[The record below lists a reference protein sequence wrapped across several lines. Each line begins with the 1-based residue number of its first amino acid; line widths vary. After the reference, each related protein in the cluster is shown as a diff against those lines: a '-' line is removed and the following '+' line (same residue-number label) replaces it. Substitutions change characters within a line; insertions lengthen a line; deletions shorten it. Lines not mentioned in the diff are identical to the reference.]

1 MKEST
6 NDTKGE
12 ALYLSLQIQNLTK
25 QFGESKA
32 VNGLQISLPKGEVLG
47 LLGRNGAGKTT
58 TIKMLL
64 GLLTPNEGSI
74 TWDGKAFGNSGVTIG
89 YLPEERG
96 LYTKSRVIDQLRYFG
111 RLEGMSKKEVDQA
124 IDHWLE
130 RLAIPEYKF
139 KTAGELSK
147 GNQQKIQ
154 LIAALLHNPELLIL
168 DEPFSG
174 LDPVNA
180 GMLAS
185 IIEEQVQSGK
195 TIILSSHRMEQVE
208 AFCQHVCILK
218 KGEAVVKG
226 QLSDIK
232 KEYGFRNLTIEDT
245 VENEKGLEAIHVSYE
260 KQQGLLYVKVQDD
273 AEALKILQQLQEQGV
288 SLRQFKMLEPTLN
301 EIFVERAK

>member
-1 MKEST
+1 M
-6 NDTKGE
+6 
-12 ALYLSLQIQNLTK
+12 SLQIQNLTK

-74 TWDGKAFGNSGVTIG
+74 TWDGKSFGTSGVTIG

-111 RLEGMSKKEVDQA
+111 RLEGMSKKEVDLA
-124 IDHWLE
+124 IDHWLD

-245 VENEKGLEAIHVSYE
+245 EENAKGLKAIHVSYE
-260 KQQGLLYVKVQDD
+260 KQQGLLYVQVQDD

-288 SLRQFKMLEPTLN
+288 TLRQFKMLEPTLN

>member
-1 MKEST
+1 MIL
-6 NDTKGE
+6 KGR
-12 ALYLSLQIQNLTK
+12 LYTLSLQIQNLTK

-74 TWDGKAFGNSGVTIG
+74 TWDGKSFGTSGVTIG

-111 RLEGMSKKEVDQA
+111 RLEGMSKKEVDLA

-245 VENEKGLEAIHVSYE
+245 EENAKGLKAIHVSYE
-260 KQQGLLYVKVQDD
+260 KQQGLLYVQVQDD

-288 SLRQFKMLEPTLN
+288 TLRQFKMLEPTLN

>member
-74 TWDGKAFGNSGVTIG
+74 TWGGKAFGNSGVTIG

-111 RLEGMSKKEVDQA
+111 RLEGMSKKEVDHA

>member
-1 MKEST
+1 MDIYQKKE
-6 NDTKGE
+6 D
-12 ALYLSLQIQNLTK
+12 
-25 QFGESKA
+25 
-32 VNGLQISLPKGEVLG
+32 
-47 LLGRNGAGKTT
+47 
-58 TIKMLL
+58 
-64 GLLTPNEGSI
+64 
-74 TWDGKAFGNSGVTIG
+74 
-89 YLPEERG
+89 

-111 RLEGMSKKEVDQA
+111 RLEGMTKKEVDLA

-154 LIAALLHNPELLIL
+154 LIAALLHDPELLIL

-185 IIEEQVQSGK
+185 IIGEQVQSGK

-218 KGEAVVKG
+218 KGEAVVEG

-232 KEYGFRNLTIEDT
+232 KEYGFRNLTIEDIA
-245 VENEKGLEAIHVSYE
+245 ENEKGLEAIHVPYE

>member
-1 MKEST
+1 MKESS

-111 RLEGMSKKEVDQA
+111 RLEGMSKKEVDHA

>member
-1 MKEST
+1 M
-6 NDTKGE
+6 
-12 ALYLSLQIQNLTK
+12 SLQIQNLTK

-111 RLEGMSKKEVDQA
+111 RLEGMSKKEVDHA

-180 GMLAS
+180 GMLAI

-245 VENEKGLEAIHVSYE
+245 VESEKGLEAIHVSYE

-273 AEALKILQQLQEQGV
+273 AEALNILQQLQEQGV

>member
-1 MKEST
+1 LKEST

-111 RLEGMSKKEVDQA
+111 RLEGMSKKEVDHA

-180 GMLAS
+180 GMLSS

>member
-1 MKEST
+1 M
-6 NDTKGE
+6 
-12 ALYLSLQIQNLTK
+12 SLQIQNLTK

-111 RLEGMSKKEVDQA
+111 RLEGMSKKEVDHA

-180 GMLAS
+180 GMLVS

>member
-1 MKEST
+1 M
-6 NDTKGE
+6 
-12 ALYLSLQIQNLTK
+12 SLQIQNLTK

-96 LYTKSRVIDQLRYFG
+96 LYTKSRVINQLRYFG
-111 RLEGMSKKEVDQA
+111 RLEGMSKKEVDHA

>member
-1 MKEST
+1 M
-6 NDTKGE
+6 
-12 ALYLSLQIQNLTK
+12 SLQIQNLTK
-25 QFGESKA
+25 LFGESKA

-74 TWDGKAFGNSGVTIG
+74 TWDGNPFGNSGITIG

-111 RLEGMSKKEVDQA
+111 RLEGMTKKEVDVA

-245 VENEKGLEAIHVSYE
+245 EENEKGLESIHVSYE
-260 KQQGLLYVKVQDD
+260 KQQGLLYVQVQDD

-288 SLRQFKMLEPTLN
+288 TLRQFKMLEPTLN

>member
-1 MKEST
+1 M
-6 NDTKGE
+6 
-12 ALYLSLQIQNLTK
+12 SLQIQNLTK
-25 QFGESKA
+25 IFGESKA
-32 VNGLQISLPKGEVLG
+32 VDQLEISLPKGEVLG

-74 TWDGKAFGNSGVTIG
+74 TWNEKAISQSDVTIG

-111 RLEGMSKKEVDQA
+111 RLEGMTKKEVDRA
-124 IDHWLE
+124 IDRWLE
-130 RLAIPEYKF
+130 KLAIPEYKY

-154 LIAALLHNPELLIL
+154 LIAALIHDPELLIL

-180 GMLAS
+180 GMLAN
-185 IIEEQVQSGK
+185 IIEEEVQKGK

-218 KGEAVVKG
+218 KGEAVVEG

-232 KEYGFRNLTIEDT
+232 KEYGFRNLTIEDA
-245 VENEKGLEAIHVSYE
+245 VENEQALQALHISYE
-260 KQQGLLYVKVQDD
+260 KQQGLLYMKVHDD
-273 AEALKILQQLQEQGV
+273 AEALTILKNLQEQGV

>member
-1 MKEST
+1 MIL
-6 NDTKGE
+6 KGR
-12 ALYLSLQIQNLTK
+12 LYTLSLQIQNLTK
-25 QFGESKA
+25 LFGESKA

-64 GLLTPNEGSI
+64 GLLTPNEGFI
-74 TWDGKAFGNSGVTIG
+74 TWDGKSFGTSGVTIG

-111 RLEGMSKKEVDQA
+111 RLEGMSKKEVDLA

-130 RLAIPEYKF
+130 RLAIPEYKS

-232 KEYGFRNLTIEDT
+232 KQYGFRNLTIEDT
-245 VENEKGLEAIHVSYE
+245 EENEKGLESIHVSYE
-260 KQQGLLYVKVQDD
+260 KQQGLLYVQVQDD

-288 SLRQFKMLEPTLN
+288 TLRQFKMLEPTLN

>member
-1 MKEST
+1 M
-6 NDTKGE
+6 
-12 ALYLSLQIQNLTK
+12 SLQIQNLTK

-111 RLEGMSKKEVDQA
+111 RLEGMSKKEVDHA

-245 VENEKGLEAIHVSYE
+245 VENEKGLEAIHVLYE

>member
-1 MKEST
+1 M
-6 NDTKGE
+6 
-12 ALYLSLQIQNLTK
+12 SLQIQNLTK
-25 QFGESKA
+25 LFGESKA
-32 VNGLQISLPKGEVLG
+32 VNGLQISLPRGEVLG

-74 TWDGKAFGNSGVTIG
+74 TWDGKTFGTSGVTIG

-111 RLEGMSKKEVDQA
+111 RLEGMSKKEVDLA

-245 VENEKGLEAIHVSYE
+245 EENAKGLEAIHVSYE
-260 KQQGLLYVKVQDD
+260 KQQGLLYVQVQDD

-288 SLRQFKMLEPTLN
+288 TLRQFKMLEPTLN

>member
-1 MKEST
+1 MIL
-6 NDTKGE
+6 KGR
-12 ALYLSLQIQNLTK
+12 LYTLSLQIQNLTK
-25 QFGESKA
+25 LFGESKA

-74 TWDGKAFGNSGVTIG
+74 TWDGKSFGTSGVTIG

-111 RLEGMSKKEVDQA
+111 RLEGMTKKEVDLA
-124 IDHWLE
+124 IDHWLD

-245 VENEKGLEAIHVSYE
+245 EENEKGLEAIHVSYE
-260 KQQGLLYVKVQDD
+260 KQQGLLYVQVQDD

-288 SLRQFKMLEPTLN
+288 TLRQFKMLEPTLN

>member
-1 MKEST
+1 M
-6 NDTKGE
+6 
-12 ALYLSLQIQNLTK
+12 SLQIQNLTK
-25 QFGESKA
+25 LFGESKA

-74 TWDGKAFGNSGVTIG
+74 TWGGKSFGNSGVTIG

-111 RLEGMSKKEVDQA
+111 RLEGMTKKEVDIA
-124 IDHWLE
+124 IDYWLE

-218 KGEAVVKG
+218 KGEAVVEG

-260 KQQGLLYVKVQDD
+260 KQQGLLYVKVQDG
-273 AEALKILQQLQEQGV
+273 AEALNILQQLQEQGV

>member
-1 MKEST
+1 M
-6 NDTKGE
+6 
-12 ALYLSLQIQNLTK
+12 SLQIQNLTK

-74 TWDGKAFGNSGVTIG
+74 TWDGKLFGTSGVTIG

-111 RLEGMSKKEVDQA
+111 RLEGMTKKEVDLA
-124 IDHWLE
+124 IDHWLD

-232 KEYGFRNLTIEDT
+232 KQYGFRNLTIEDT
-245 VENEKGLEAIHVSYE
+245 EVNEKGLESIHVSYE
-260 KQQGLLYVKVQDD
+260 KQQGLLYVRVQDD
-273 AEALKILQQLQEQGV
+273 AEALNILQQLQEQGV
-288 SLRQFKMLEPTLN
+288 TLRQFKMLEPTLN

>member
-1 MKEST
+1 M
-6 NDTKGE
+6 
-12 ALYLSLQIQNLTK
+12 SLQIQNLTK

-111 RLEGMSKKEVDQA
+111 RLEGMSKKEVDHA

-260 KQQGLLYVKVQDD
+260 KQQSLLYVKVQDD

>member
-1 MKEST
+1 MII
-6 NDTKGE
+6 KGR
-12 ALYLSLQIQNLTK
+12 LYTLSLQIQNLTK
-25 QFGESKA
+25 LFGESKA

-74 TWDGKAFGNSGVTIG
+74 TWGGKSFGTSGVTIG

-111 RLEGMSKKEVDQA
+111 RLEGMTKKEVDLA

-245 VENEKGLEAIHVSYE
+245 AENEKGLEAIHVSYE
-260 KQQGLLYVKVQDD
+260 KQQGLLYIKVQDD

-288 SLRQFKMLEPTLN
+288 TLRQFKMLEPTLN

>member
-1 MKEST
+1 M
-6 NDTKGE
+6 
-12 ALYLSLQIQNLTK
+12 SLQIQNLTK
-25 QFGESKA
+25 LFGESKA

-74 TWDGKAFGNSGVTIG
+74 TWDGKSFGTSGVTIG

-111 RLEGMSKKEVDQA
+111 RLEGMTKKEVDLA

-245 VENEKGLEAIHVSYE
+245 AENEKGLEVIHVSYE
-260 KQQGLLYVKVQDD
+260 KQQGLLYIKVQDD

-288 SLRQFKMLEPTLN
+288 TLRQFKMLEPTLN

>member
-1 MKEST
+1 
-6 NDTKGE
+6 
-12 ALYLSLQIQNLTK
+12 
-25 QFGESKA
+25 
-32 VNGLQISLPKGEVLG
+32 
-47 LLGRNGAGKTT
+47 
-58 TIKMLL
+58 MLL

-74 TWDGKAFGNSGVTIG
+74 TWDGKSFGTSGVTIG

-111 RLEGMSKKEVDQA
+111 RLEGMTKKEVDLA

-245 VENEKGLEAIHVSYE
+245 AENEKGLEAIHVSYE
-260 KQQGLLYVKVQDD
+260 KQQGLLYIKVQDD

-288 SLRQFKMLEPTLN
+288 TLRQFKMLEPTLN

>member
-1 MKEST
+1 M
-6 NDTKGE
+6 
-12 ALYLSLQIQNLTK
+12 SLQIQKLTK

-64 GLLTPNEGSI
+64 GLLTPNGGSI
-74 TWDGKAFGNSGVTIG
+74 TWDGKAFGTSGVTIG

-111 RLEGMSKKEVDQA
+111 RLEGMTKKEVDLA
-124 IDHWLE
+124 IDHWLD

-185 IIEEQVQSGK
+185 IIEEQVRSGK

-245 VENEKGLEAIHVSYE
+245 EENEKGLESIHVSYE
-260 KQQGLLYVKVQDD
+260 KQQGLLYVRVQDD
-273 AEALKILQQLQEQGV
+273 AEALNILQQLQEQGIT
-288 SLRQFKMLEPTLN
+288 LRQFKMLEPTLN

>member
-1 MKEST
+1 M
-6 NDTKGE
+6 
-12 ALYLSLQIQNLTK
+12 SLQIQNLTK
-25 QFGESKA
+25 LFGESKA

-74 TWDGKAFGNSGVTIG
+74 TWDGKLFGTSGVTIG

-111 RLEGMSKKEVDQA
+111 RLEGMTKKDVDLA

-245 VENEKGLEAIHVSYE
+245 AENEKGLEAIHVSYE
-260 KQQGLLYVKVQDD
+260 KQQGLLYIKVQDD

-288 SLRQFKMLEPTLN
+288 TLRQFKMLEPTLN

>member
-32 VNGLQISLPKGEVLG
+32 VNGLQILLPKGEVLG

-111 RLEGMSKKEVDQA
+111 RLEGMSKKEVDHA

-232 KEYGFRNLTIEDT
+232 KEYGFHNLTIEDT

>member
-1 MKEST
+1 M
-6 NDTKGE
+6 
-12 ALYLSLQIQNLTK
+12 SLQIQNLTK

-74 TWDGKAFGNSGVTIG
+74 TWDGKSFGTSGVTIG

-111 RLEGMSKKEVDQA
+111 RLEGMTKKEVDLA

-245 VENEKGLEAIHVSYE
+245 EENAKGLEAIHVSYE
-260 KQQGLLYVKVQDD
+260 KQQGLLYVQVQDD

-288 SLRQFKMLEPTLN
+288 TLRQFKMLEPTLN

>member
-1 MKEST
+1 M
-6 NDTKGE
+6 
-12 ALYLSLQIQNLTK
+12 SLQIQNLTK
-25 QFGESKA
+25 LFGESKA

-74 TWDGKAFGNSGVTIG
+74 TWDGKSFGTSGVTIG

-96 LYTKSRVIDQLRYFG
+96 LYTKSRVVDQLRYFG
-111 RLEGMSKKEVDQA
+111 RLEGMTKKEVDLA

-245 VENEKGLEAIHVSYE
+245 EENEKGLAAIHVSYE
-260 KQQGLLYVKVQDD
+260 KQQGLLYVQVQDD

-288 SLRQFKMLEPTLN
+288 TLRQFKMLEPTLN

>member
-1 MKEST
+1 MIL
-6 NDTKGE
+6 KGR
-12 ALYLSLQIQNLTK
+12 LYTLSLQIQNLTK
-25 QFGESKA
+25 LFGESKA

-74 TWDGKAFGNSGVTIG
+74 TWDGKSFGTSGVAIG

-111 RLEGMSKKEVDQA
+111 RLEGMTKKEVDLA
-124 IDHWLE
+124 IDHWLD

-245 VENEKGLEAIHVSYE
+245 EENEKGLEAIHVSYE
-260 KQQGLLYVKVQDD
+260 KQQGLLYVQVQDD
-273 AEALKILQQLQEQGV
+273 AEALKILQQLQEQGIT
-288 SLRQFKMLEPTLN
+288 LRQFKMLEPTLN

>member
-1 MKEST
+1 M
-6 NDTKGE
+6 
-12 ALYLSLQIQNLTK
+12 SLQIQNLTK
-25 QFGESKA
+25 LFGESKA

-74 TWDGKAFGNSGVTIG
+74 TWGGKSFGNSGVTIG

-111 RLEGMSKKEVDQA
+111 RLEGMTKKEVDLA
-124 IDHWLE
+124 IDYWLE

-154 LIAALLHNPELLIL
+154 LIAALLHDPELLIL

-185 IIEEQVQSGK
+185 IIGEQVQSGK

-218 KGEAVVKG
+218 KGEAVVEG

-245 VENEKGLEAIHVSYE
+245 KENEKGLEAIHVSYE

-288 SLRQFKMLEPTLN
+288 GLRQFKMLEPTLN

>member
-1 MKEST
+1 MIL
-6 NDTKGE
+6 KGR
-12 ALYLSLQIQNLTK
+12 LYTLSLQIQNLTK
-25 QFGESKA
+25 IFGESKA

-74 TWDGKAFGNSGVTIG
+74 TWDGKSFGDSGVTIG

-111 RLEGMSKKEVDQA
+111 RLEGMTKKEVDLA

-154 LIAALLHNPELLIL
+154 LIAALLHDPELLIL

-185 IIEEQVQSGK
+185 IIGEQVQSGK

-218 KGEAVVKG
+218 KGEAVVEG

-245 VENEKGLEAIHVSYE
+245 KENEKGLEAIHVPYE

-288 SLRQFKMLEPTLN
+288 GLRQFKMLEPTLN

>member
-1 MKEST
+1 MIL
-6 NDTKGE
+6 KGR
-12 ALYLSLQIQNLTK
+12 LYTLSLQIQNLTK

-74 TWDGKAFGNSGVTIG
+74 TWDGKSFGTSGVTIG

-111 RLEGMSKKEVDQA
+111 RLEGMSKKEVDLA

-245 VENEKGLEAIHVSYE
+245 EENEKGLEAIHVSYE
-260 KQQGLLYVKVQDD
+260 KQQGLLYVQVQDD

-288 SLRQFKMLEPTLN
+288 TLRQFKMLEPTLN

>member
-1 MKEST
+1 M
-6 NDTKGE
+6 
-12 ALYLSLQIQNLTK
+12 SLQIQNLTK

-74 TWDGKAFGNSGVTIG
+74 TWDGKTFGTSGVTIG

-111 RLEGMSKKEVDQA
+111 RLEGMTKKEVDLA
-124 IDHWLE
+124 IDHWLD

-245 VENEKGLEAIHVSYE
+245 EANEKGLESIHVSYE
-260 KQQGLLYVKVQDD
+260 KQQGLLYVRVQDD
-273 AEALKILQQLQEQGV
+273 AEALNILQQLQEQGV
-288 SLRQFKMLEPTLN
+288 TLRQFKMLEPTLN

>member
-1 MKEST
+1 M
-6 NDTKGE
+6 
-12 ALYLSLQIQNLTK
+12 SLQIQNLTK

-74 TWDGKAFGNSGVTIG
+74 TWDGKSFGTSGVTIG

-111 RLEGMSKKEVDQA
+111 RLEGMSKKEVDLA
-124 IDHWLE
+124 IDHWLD

-226 QLSDIK
+226 ELSDIK

-245 VENEKGLEAIHVSYE
+245 EENEKGLEAIHVSYE
-260 KQQGLLYVKVQDD
+260 KQQGLLYVQVQDD

-288 SLRQFKMLEPTLN
+288 TLRQFKMLEPTLN

>member
-1 MKEST
+1 M
-6 NDTKGE
+6 
-12 ALYLSLQIQNLTK
+12 SLQIQNLTK

-32 VNGLQISLPKGEVLG
+32 VKGLQISLPKGEVLG

-64 GLLTPNEGSI
+64 GLLTPNEGTI
-74 TWDGKAFGNSGVTIG
+74 TWDGKAFGDSGVTIG

-232 KEYGFRNLTIEDT
+232 KEYGFRNLTVEDT

>member
-1 MKEST
+1 M
-6 NDTKGE
+6 
-12 ALYLSLQIQNLTK
+12 SLQIRNLTK
-25 QFGESKA
+25 LFGESKA

-74 TWDGKAFGNSGVTIG
+74 TWDGKSFGTSGVTIG

-96 LYTKSRVIDQLRYFG
+96 LYTKSRVVDQLRYFG
-111 RLEGMSKKEVDQA
+111 RLEGMTKKEVDLA
-124 IDHWLE
+124 IDHWLD

-226 QLSDIK
+226 QLRDIK

-245 VENEKGLEAIHVSYE
+245 EENEKGLESIHVSYE
-260 KQQGLLYVKVQDD
+260 KQQGLLYVRVQDD
-273 AEALKILQQLQEQGV
+273 AEALNILQQLQEQGIT
-288 SLRQFKMLEPTLN
+288 LRQFKMLEPTLN

>member
-1 MKEST
+1 MIL
-6 NDTKGE
+6 KGR
-12 ALYLSLQIQNLTK
+12 LYTLSLQIQNLTK
-25 QFGESKA
+25 LFGESKA

-74 TWDGKAFGNSGVTIG
+74 TWDGKSFGTSGVTIG

-111 RLEGMSKKEVDQA
+111 RLEGMTKKEVDLA

-245 VENEKGLEAIHVSYE
+245 EENAKGLEAIHVSYE
-260 KQQGLLYVKVQDD
+260 KQQGLLYVQVQDD

-288 SLRQFKMLEPTLN
+288 TLRQFKMLEPTLN

>member
-1 MKEST
+1 M
-6 NDTKGE
+6 
-12 ALYLSLQIQNLTK
+12 SLQIQNLTK
-25 QFGESKA
+25 IFGESKA
-32 VNGLQISLPKGEVLG
+32 VNQLQISLPKGEVLG

-74 TWDGKAFGNSGVTIG
+74 TWEGKMISESDVTIG

-111 RLEGMSKKEVDQA
+111 RLEGMTKKEVDRA
-124 IDHWLE
+124 IDQWLE
-130 RLAIPEYKF
+130 KLAIPEYKY

-154 LIAALLHNPELLIL
+154 LIAALIHDPELLIL

-180 GMLAS
+180 GMLAN

-208 AFCQHVCILK
+208 MFCQHVCILK

-226 QLSDIK
+226 KLSDIK
-232 KEYGFRNLTIEDT
+232 QEYGFRNLTIEDA
-245 VENEKGLEAIHVSYE
+245 VENERALQALHISYE
-260 KQQGLLYVKVQDD
+260 KQQGLLYMKVHDD
-273 AEALKILQQLQEQGV
+273 AEALTILKKLQEQGI